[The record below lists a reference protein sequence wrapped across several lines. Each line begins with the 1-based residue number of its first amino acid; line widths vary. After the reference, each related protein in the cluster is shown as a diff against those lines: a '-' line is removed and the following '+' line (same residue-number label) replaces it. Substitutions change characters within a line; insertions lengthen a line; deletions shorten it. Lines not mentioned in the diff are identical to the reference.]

1 MFYKK
6 HKKKIEEI
14 LSKNSEKEKP
24 FIILNLK
31 KLFNDFVYIKENKT
45 DLIVMGS
52 HGISGIEEIL
62 GSNTE
67 K

>member
-1 MFYKK
+1 M
-6 HKKKIEEI
+6 
-14 LSKNSEKEKP
+14 
-24 FIILNLK
+24 
-31 KLFNDFVYIKENKT
+31 DFVYIAENKT

-67 K
+67 SNGYLKFPVLVIKKETTD